1 MKWGFSDH
9 LGIRNF
15 LCNVPVVDFGACLTS
30 LMIDFQQYT
39 ILSLINQSKFKAI
52 IFDRHRR

>member
-30 LMIDFQQYT
+30 LMIDFQHFA
-39 ILSLINQSKFKAI
+39 ILSLVKWKQI
-52 IFDRHRR
+52 

>member
-30 LMIDFQQYT
+30 LMIDFQQFA
-39 ILSLINQSKFKAI
+39 ILSLVKSKEI
-52 IFDRHRR
+52 